1 MKQRP
6 WIRPFFAGVLL
17 VSLVLNFFLLGF
29 VLKDRWGARGTN
41 ILVDG
46 VAASYSEDIRREFRH
61 VLREN
66 WQGTA
71 AAIQD
76 LRTARRELAAT
87 AGKSPFDEQEVKRA
101 MAKVRASTD
110 ALQAL
115 LQDYLLEALK
125 RGRIS
130 T

>member
-6 WIRPFFAGVLL
+6 WIRPLLAGVLL
-17 VSLVLNFFLLGF
+17 VSLVMNFFLLGF

-41 ILVDG
+41 ILVEG

-61 VLREN
+61 VLGEN
-66 WQGTA
+66 RQRTA

-87 AGKSPFDEQEVKRA
+87 AGKSPFDEAEVKRA
-101 MAKVRASTD
+101 MAKVRTSTD

-115 LQDYLLEALK
+115 LQDFLLEAL
-125 RGRIS
+125 RRARHS
-130 T
+130 A

>member
-6 WIRPFFAGVLL
+6 WMRPLLAGVLL
-17 VSLVLNFFLLGF
+17 VSLVMNFFLLGF

-41 ILVDG
+41 ILVEG
-46 VAASYSEDIRREFRH
+46 VAASYSEDIRREFRR
-61 VLREN
+61 VLGEN
-66 WQGTA
+66 RQRTA

-87 AGKSPFDEQEVKRA
+87 AGKSPFDEAEVKRA
-101 MAKVRASTD
+101 MAKVRTSTD

-115 LQDYLLEALK
+115 LQDFLLEAL
-125 RGRIS
+125 RRARHS
-130 T
+130 A